1 VYEVISRTIHEAVL
15 KFGVHLKKLAEYLM
29 LPAFPDAY
37 VNVASQIK
45 SNNVLVRESIFR
57 LPWKL
62 PHAEQTIVKERT
74 DRA

>member
-1 VYEVISRTIHEAVL
+1 MYEVIARTIREAVL
-15 KFGVHLKKLAEYLM
+15 KFGDHLKKLAEYLM

-37 VNVASQIK
+37 VNIVSQIK
-45 SNNVLVRESIFR
+45 SNNILMRESIFH